1 MREEEEGKLDTDD
14 DMVVQSTSDSLLVP
28 SINSPKFDT
37 TIAEEDEDEDGDRM
51 GTPRSILTG
60 SSKTSA
66 SSGRSKAS
74 CYHKVPKF
82 SDAKNLC
89 CNLPKIQTKRPN
101 LRVFSQEDAI

>member
-74 CYHKVPKF
+74 CY
-82 SDAKNLC
+82 AKKLC

-101 LRVFSQEDAI
+101 LRVFSQKDAI